1 MAKKKADS
9 PASDESI
16 GFEEAMARVE
26 SIVER
31 IESGE
36 VGLEESLAEY
46 ERGVAMLRRC
56 RTILERA
63 ELRVRE
69 LSSEGPAVEH
79 VDGSAG

>member
-1 MAKKKADS
+1 MAKKKAET
-9 PASDESI
+9 AGGEGAM

-26 SIVER
+26 AIVER

-46 ERGVAMLRRC
+46 ERGIALLKRC
-56 RTILERA
+56 REVLERA

-69 LSSEGPAVEH
+69 LSADAEPPAGRREGGA
-79 VDGSAG
+79 